1 MRISD
6 WSADVC
12 SSDLLIPADPDE
24 APSPALRYPVTAL
37 LRVLHDGPPGRHR
50 GHRLAS
56 LAPVT
61 DEPRPHERVL
71 DARAGIEIPAIA
83 RTAGA
88 TARRMVG
95 KVRPGARIV
104 GQIGRAH
111 VWTPVTNVQ
120 HVCRL

>member
-61 DEPRPHERVL
+61 AEPRPHERVL
-71 DARAGIEIPAIA
+71 DARAGLEIPALA

-88 TARRMVG
+88 TPRRSEERRVG
-95 KVRPGARIV
+95 HECVS
-104 GQIGRAH
+104 
-111 VWTPVTNVQ
+111 T
-120 HVCRL
+120 CRSR